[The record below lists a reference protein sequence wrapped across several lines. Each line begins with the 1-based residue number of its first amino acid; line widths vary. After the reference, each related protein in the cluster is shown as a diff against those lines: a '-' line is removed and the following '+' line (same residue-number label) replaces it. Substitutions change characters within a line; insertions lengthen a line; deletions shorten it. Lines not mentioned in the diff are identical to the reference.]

1 MYELEQPANLNIE
14 IYNNRGQMVRS
25 FAMGQKE
32 QGRYKLLWD
41 GTDNSGSA
49 CGTGIYFIK
58 MQAGK
63 ETFVKKAALVK

>member
-14 IYNNRGQMVRS
+14 IYNNRGQIVRS
-25 FAMGQKE
+25 FELGLKE
-32 QGRYKLLWD
+32 EGRFKLEWD
-41 GTDNSGSA
+41 GTDNFGNT

-63 ETFVKKAALVK
+63 ESFVKKAALVK